1 MKKRMFYAEAAY
13 AVALVLLTIGA
24 ALMERADFGMSMVIA
39 PAYVLYL
46 KISAFVP
53 FVTFGMMVYTVQA
66 LLILGLAAVLRKFK
80 LSYLFVF
87 CTAVIYGFML
97 DGMMLLTALLP
108 GTFAWRVVWYLLG
121 MMLCSAGVAMMFH
134 TYFSPE
140 AYELVVKE
148 VTAKLGAKIS
158 TVKTIYDVTSC
169 AVSVV
174 LSFAF
179 FGLWHFEGVKLGTVV
194 CALVNGWM
202 IGRFSCLYE
211 HIFEFRDGWKLRKY
225 FE

>member
-1 MKKRMFYAEAAY
+1 MKKKTFYAEFAY
-13 AVALVLLTIGA
+13 VVALFLLTVGA

-46 KISAFVP
+46 KLSAYVP

-66 LLILGLAAVLRKFK
+66 LLIVGLGIVLGRFK

-97 DGMMLLTALLP
+97 DGMMLLVAMLP
-108 GTFAWRVVWYLLG
+108 ATLIWRMVWYVLG
-121 MMLCSAGVAMMFH
+121 MVLCSAGVAMMFH

-148 VTAKLGAKIS
+148 VAAKRGAS
-158 TVKTIYDVTSC
+158 VGRVKTIYDVTSC
-169 AVSVV
+169 LVSII
-174 LSFAF
+174 LSFVF
-179 FGLWHFEGVKLGTVV
+179 FGLWHFEGVKLGTVF
-194 CALVNGWM
+194 CALINGWM
-202 IGRFSCLYE
+202 IGKLSAWYDTV
-211 HIFEFRDGWKLRKY
+211 FEFKDRLKLRKY

>member
-1 MKKRMFYAEAAY
+1 MRKRTMYAELAYVAALLLL
-13 AVALVLLTIGA
+13 AVGA

-46 KISAFVP
+46 KISASMP
-53 FVTFGMMVYTVQA
+53 FVTFGMMVYTVQG
-66 LLILGLAAVLRKFK
+66 LLIVGLALVLRRFK

-87 CTAVIYGFML
+87 CTAVIYGFLL
-97 DGMMLLTALLP
+97 DGMLLLTNLLP
-108 GTFAWRVVWYLLG
+108 ATVIWRVVWYMLG
-121 MMLCSAGVAMMFH
+121 MVLCAAGVAMMFH

-148 VTAKLGAKIS
+148 VAAKRGAS
-158 TVKTIYDVTSC
+158 VGRVKTVYDMISC
-169 AVSVV
+169 GVSII
-174 LSFAF
+174 LSFVF
-179 FGLWHFEGVKLGTVV
+179 FGLWHFEGVKLGTVL

-202 IGRFSCLYE
+202 IGRFSNLYDTV
-211 HIFEFRDGWKLRKY
+211 FDFKDGLNLRKY

>member
-1 MKKRMFYAEAAY
+1 MRKRTIYSEFAY
-13 AVALVLLTIGA
+13 VIALCLLTVGA
-24 ALMERADFGMSMVIA
+24 ALMERADMGMSMVIA

-46 KISAFVP
+46 KLSTFLP

-66 LLILGLAAVLRKFK
+66 LLIVGLGIALRRFK

-108 GTFAWRVVWYLLG
+108 ATVVCRVVWYVLG
-121 MMLCSAGVAMMFH
+121 MVLCSAGVAMMFH

-148 VTAKLGAKIS
+148 VAAEHGAS
-158 TVKTIYDVTSC
+158 VGRVKTVYDLSSC
-169 AVSVV
+169 AVAIV
-174 LSFAF
+174 LSFLF
-179 FGLWHFEGVKLGTVV
+179 FGLWHFEGVKLGTVI

-202 IGRFSCLYE
+202 IGKLSAWYDTVFD
-211 HIFEFRDGWKLRKY
+211 FRDCLKLRKY

>member
-1 MKKRMFYAEAAY
+1 MKKRTMYSELAY
-13 AVALVLLTIGA
+13 VVALILLTIGA
-24 ALMERADFGMSMVIA
+24 ALMERADMGMSMVIA

-53 FVTFGMMVYTVQA
+53 FVTFGTMVYTVQA
-66 LLILGLAAVLRKFK
+66 LLILGLALVLRRFK

-97 DGMMLLTALLP
+97 DGMMLLTAMLP
-108 GTFAWRVVWYLLG
+108 DTVFWRVVWYVLG
-121 MMLCSAGVAMMFH
+121 MVLCAAGVAMMFH

-148 VTAKLGAKIS
+148 VAAKRNAGVGL
-158 TVKTIYDVTSC
+158 VKTIYDITSC
-169 AVSVV
+169 AVSII
-174 LSFAF
+174 LSFLF
-179 FGLWHFEGVKLGTVV
+179 FGLWHFEGVKLGTVI
-194 CALVNGWM
+194 CALINGWM
-202 IGRFSCLYE
+202 IGRFSALYE
-211 HIFEFRDGWKLRKY
+211 AAFEFRDGLKLRKY

>member
-1 MKKRMFYAEAAY
+1 MRKRTMYAELAYVAA
-13 AVALVLLTIGA
+13 LLLLTVGA

-46 KISAFVP
+46 KISASMP
-53 FVTFGMMVYTVQA
+53 FVTFGMMVYTVQG
-66 LLILGLAAVLRKFK
+66 LLIVGLALVLRRFK

-87 CTAVIYGFML
+87 CTAVIYGFLL
-97 DGMMLLTALLP
+97 DGMLLLTNLLP
-108 GTFAWRVVWYLLG
+108 ATVIWRVVWYVLG
-121 MMLCSAGVAMMFH
+121 MVLCAAGVAMMFH

-148 VTAKLGAKIS
+148 VAAKRGAS
-158 TVKTIYDVTSC
+158 VGRVKTVYDMISC
-169 AVSVV
+169 GVSII
-174 LSFAF
+174 LSFVF
-179 FGLWHFEGVKLGTVV
+179 FGLWHFEGVKLGTVL

-202 IGRFSCLYE
+202 IGRFSNLYDTV
-211 HIFEFRDGWKLRKY
+211 FDFKDGLNLRKY

>member
-1 MKKRMFYAEAAY
+1 MKKRLFYAEAAY
-13 AVALVLLTIGA
+13 AAALFLLTVGA

-46 KISAFVP
+46 KLSSFVP

-66 LLILGLAAVLRKFK
+66 LLIVCLALALRKFK

-87 CTAVIYGFML
+87 CTAVVYGILL
-97 DGMMLLTALLP
+97 DGMMILTAMLP
-108 GTFAWRVVWYLLG
+108 GSMVWRVVWYLLG
-121 MMLCSAGVAMMFH
+121 MVLCSAGVAMMFH

-148 VTAKLGAKIS
+148 VAAKLGAKIS
-158 TVKTIYDVTSC
+158 TVKTVYDVSSC
-169 AVSVV
+169 AVSIV
-174 LSFAF
+174 LSFIF
-179 FGLWHFEGVKLGTVV
+179 FGLWHFEGVKLGTVI
-194 CALVNGWM
+194 CALVNGWL
-202 IGRFSCLYE
+202 IGRCSALYE
-211 HIFEFRDGWKLRKY
+211 RVFEFRDGWKLRKY